1 MAPSTTTHQEEIKT
15 QDIQPWPP
23 ISNTDETKTGIR
35 PTDGKFA
42 KMSRNSSDDI
52 IDFCDNGAL
61 SVRSKKRLVD
71 EVEHIE
77 DTGNDR
83 HGRTLR
89 RQVRRLC
96 LDIRCF
102 ELRCFHR
109 GLPGIKN
116 IPVR

>member
-1 MAPSTTTHQEEIKT
+1 MAPSTTTHQGEIKT

-61 SVRSKKRLVD
+61 SVSVRSKKRLVD

-83 HGRTLR
+83 HGRALR
-89 RQVRRLC
+89 RQVRHRC
-96 LDIRCF
+96 LDSRCF
-102 ELRCFHR
+102 
-109 GLPGIKN
+109 
-116 IPVR
+116 